1 MHSVRIWFSKTGREK
16 YISHLDMYRGFLK
29 AVRRA
34 SIPLWYTEGFNTHPY
49 ITFALPLPIMQE
61 SEREAVDI
69 RIEGDMTN
77 EEVKEKL
84 SAVMTPGIKILDV
97 CLPFNDAKEIM
108 YAQYSLEMEFED
120 EQTAQSFYYSATEI
134 LNQEELFA
142 EKTGKKGRKKVIKQV
157 NIIPMI
163 FKKDFEINGNKVC
176 CDFILSAGNEKN
188 LNPTLLMETISK
200 ELEIYPVSENIVRK
214 KLLVKDF
221 EEFI

>member
-16 YISHLDMYRGFLK
+16 YISHLDLYRSFLK

-34 SIPLWYTEGFNTHPY
+34 KIPLWYTEGFNTHPY
-49 ITFALPLPIMQE
+49 ITFALPLSIMLE
-61 SEREAVDI
+61 SEKDAVDI
-69 RIEGDMTN
+69 RIEGEMTN

-97 CLPFNDAKEIM
+97 CLPFNNAKEIM
-108 YAQYSLEMEFED
+108 YAEYSVEAEFED
-120 EQTAQSFYYSATEI
+120 EQTAQSFYYSASEA
-134 LNQEELFA
+134 LKQGELFA
-142 EKTGKKGRKKVIKQV
+142 EKSGKKGRKKVIKQV

-163 FKKDFEINGNKVC
+163 FKKDMEIENNKVC

-188 LNPTLLMETISK
+188 LNPTLLMDVLSK
-200 ELEIYPVSENIVRK
+200 EFDIHPVSEKITRK
-214 KLLVKDF
+214 KLLIKDF

>member
-1 MHSVRIWFSKTGREK
+1 
-16 YISHLDMYRGFLK
+16 MYRGFLK

-34 SIPLWYTEGFNTHPY
+34 RIPLWYTEGFNTHPY

-69 RIEGDMTN
+69 RIEGNMTN

-97 CLPFNDAKEIM
+97 CPPFNDAKEIM
-108 YAQYSLEMEFED
+108 YAGYLVEAEFED
-120 EQTAQSFYYSATEI
+120 EQTAQSFYYSTAEI
-134 LNQEELFA
+134 LKQEELFA
-142 EKTGKKGRKKVIKQV
+142 EKTGKKGRKKVVKQV
-157 NIIPMI
+157 NIITMI
-163 FKKDFEINGNKVC
+163 FKKDLEINGNKVC

-200 ELEIYPVSENIVRK
+200 NLEIYPVSENIVRK
-214 KLLVKDF
+214 KLLIKDF

>member
-34 SIPLWYTEGFNTHPY
+34 RIPLWYTEGFNTHPY

-108 YAQYSLEMEFED
+108 YAEYSVEAEFED
-120 EQTAQSFYYSATEI
+120 EQTAQSFYYSAAEI
-134 LNQEELFA
+134 LKQEELFA

-163 FKKDFEINGNKVC
+163 FKKDLEIKRNKVC

-188 LNPTLLMETISK
+188 LNPTLLMETVSK

-214 KLLVKDF
+214 KLLIKDF

>member
-34 SIPLWYTEGFNTHPY
+34 RIPLWYTEGFNTHPY

-84 SAVMTPGIKILDV
+84 SAVMTPGIKILGV

-108 YAQYSLEMEFED
+108 YAQYSVEVEFED

-214 KLLVKDF
+214 KLLIKDF